1 MDTFTNKLWISYL
14 GYSESFFHTCITIS
28 IMSYI
33 RHIFTLFLKPKSSE
47 GRDTARAMF
56 PAIRIKPE
64 NWKIQMIYKFIDRI
78 SNKVSVLE
86 YVIEVWNSFSVSILE
101 WLQGLSM

>member
-1 MDTFTNKLWISYL
+1 
-14 GYSESFFHTCITIS
+14 
-28 IMSYI
+28 MSYI

-86 YVIEVWNSFSVSILE
+86 YVIEVWNSFCSFRTISNFEVPDIKCKPNVYGRYE
-101 WLQGLSM
+101 NTRQ